1 MESYKSKQLPYIET
15 EKYIIS
21 KESPKKILLNSEKIK
36 EITTTPSRVPSG
48 ISTSQE
54 YQIESNK
61 LSKSKSSQK
70 QNSQNKNN
78 YIIFKNCLDNK
89 KEIFIQ
95 KKSKDNKNNIK
106 QANSFDKIKKNNIN
120 INNMKINNNA
130 KTDKKTFIEKN
141 LNKKENVKNE
151 MNEIIQNFID
161 NNLQNNKNCNFFR
174 LFKMKRRNQN
184 HNNNNEEK
192 FPPLFG
198 KPQQLETEQNVV
210 NKEGKYLNLLTTQ
223 NEDNTIHYR
232 DNLLNSV
239 NKKKTKENRIF
250 IKIDEHF
257 NKLKND
263 KSPKLIKKCYQGVIK
278 STNINNNNNMNNNPN
293 LNINV
298 NANNG
303 MNISN
308 NQNGKNNDSLPKQNN
323 RALTYEKY
331 VGKNNK
337 SKEKIITINDI
348 KNNKSPIFGEK
359 KKKLSSKNNKIKLK
373 LNTPKTKN
381 IYANKEEF
389 DIRKNKEKL
398 NLNRKNT
405 PNCNII
411 TNNISNT
418 IQTKHHN
425 NYNHKN
431 KINFDFDVNKTR
443 NKKVDLIDDNAIG
456 DSFRDELNIIISD
469 VNNCKKENLANNF
482 NDENKINDFKKD
494 DSLESEEE
502 IKLNLN
508 YNDDSIEKNIPKE
521 QEEIIN
527 KLKQF
532 NRPETSYGRQKK

>member
-1 MESYKSKQLPYIET
+1 MESYKSKQLPHIET

-21 KESPKKILLNSEKIK
+21 KESPKRILLNSEKIK

-54 YQIESNK
+54 YQIENNK

-70 QNSQNKNN
+70 QNSQNKDN
-78 YIIFKNCLDNK
+78 YIIFKNYLDNK

-95 KKSKDNKNNIK
+95 KKLKDNKNNIK

-120 INNMKINNNA
+120 INNIKINNNA

-174 LFKMKRRNQN
+174 LFKMKRKNQN
-184 HNNNNEEK
+184 HNNNEEK

-198 KPQQLETEQNVV
+198 KPPQLETEQNVV

-239 NKKKTKENRIF
+239 NKKKIKENRIF

-278 STNINNNNNMNNNPN
+278 STNINNNNMNSN
-293 LNINV
+293 LNININV
-298 NANNG
+298 NNG
-303 MNISN
+303 INISN
-308 NQNGKNNDSLPKQNN
+308 NQNAKSNNESLPKQNN

-331 VGKNNK
+331 VGKNIK

-348 KNNKSPIFGEK
+348 KNNKSPIYGEK
-359 KKKLSSKNNKIKLK
+359 KKKLSSKNNNKIKLK

-389 DIRKNKEKL
+389 DIRKN
-398 NLNRKNT
+398 T

-411 TNNISNT
+411 INNNSNT

-431 KINFDFDVNKTR
+431 KINFDYDVNKTR
-443 NKKVDLIDDNAIG
+443 NKKVDLIDDDNAIG

-469 VNNCKKENLANNF
+469 VNNCKKENLINNF
-482 NDENKINDFKKD
+482 NDGNKINDFKKD

>member
-21 KESPKKILLNSEKIK
+21 KESPNKILLNSEKIK

-48 ISTSQE
+48 ISTSLE

-95 KKSKDNKNNIK
+95 KKSKENKNNIK
-106 QANSFDKIKKNNIN
+106 QANSFDKIKKTNNIN
-120 INNMKINNNA
+120 LNNMKINNNA
-130 KTDKKTFIEKN
+130 KTDKKSFIEKN
-141 LNKKENVKNE
+141 LNKNENVKNE

-184 HNNNNEEK
+184 HNNEEN
-192 FPPLFG
+192 FPPLFS

-223 NEDNTIHYR
+223 NDDNTIHYR
-232 DNLLNSV
+232 DNILNSV

-263 KSPKLIKKCYQGVIK
+263 KSPKLLKKCYQGVIK
-278 STNINNNNNMNNNPN
+278 STNINNNINI
-293 LNINV
+293 NINV
-298 NANNG
+298 NNG

-308 NQNGKNNDSLPKQNN
+308 QNGKNRNEPLPNQSN

-331 VGKNNK
+331 VGKSNK
-337 SKEKIITINDI
+337 SKEKIIMINDI
-348 KNNKSPIFGEK
+348 KNNKSPIYGDK

-418 IQTKHHN
+418 IQIKHHN
-425 NYNHKN
+425 NSKN
-431 KINFDFDVNKTR
+431 KNKMNLDHDINKAR

-469 VNNCKKENLANNF
+469 VNNCKKDNLANNF
-482 NDENKINDFKKD
+482 NDEYKINDFKKD
-494 DSLESEEE
+494 DSLESDEE

>member
-1 MESYKSKQLPYIET
+1 MESYKSKQLPHIET

-21 KESPKKILLNSEKIK
+21 KESPKRILLNSEKIK

-54 YQIESNK
+54 YQIENNK

-70 QNSQNKNN
+70 QNSQNKDN
-78 YIIFKNCLDNK
+78 YIIFKNYLDNK

-95 KKSKDNKNNIK
+95 KKLKDNKNNIK

-120 INNMKINNNA
+120 INNIKINNNA

-174 LFKMKRRNQN
+174 LFKMKRKNQN
-184 HNNNNEEK
+184 HNNNEEK

-198 KPQQLETEQNVV
+198 KPPQLETEQNVV

-239 NKKKTKENRIF
+239 NKKKIKENRIF

-278 STNINNNNNMNNNPN
+278 STNINNMNSNI
-293 LNINV
+293 NINV
-298 NANNG
+298 DVNNG
-303 MNISN
+303 INISN
-308 NQNGKNNDSLPKQNN
+308 NQNAKSNNESLPKQNN

-331 VGKNNK
+331 VGKNIK

-348 KNNKSPIFGEK
+348 KNNKSPIYGE
-359 KKKLSSKNNKIKLK
+359 
-373 LNTPKTKN
+373 
-381 IYANKEEF
+381 
-389 DIRKNKEKL
+389 
-398 NLNRKNT
+398 
-405 PNCNII
+405 
-411 TNNISNT
+411 
-418 IQTKHHN
+418 
-425 NYNHKN
+425 
-431 KINFDFDVNKTR
+431 
-443 NKKVDLIDDNAIG
+443 
-456 DSFRDELNIIISD
+456 
-469 VNNCKKENLANNF
+469 
-482 NDENKINDFKKD
+482 
-494 DSLESEEE
+494 
-502 IKLNLN
+502 
-508 YNDDSIEKNIPKE
+508 
-521 QEEIIN
+521 
-527 KLKQF
+527 
-532 NRPETSYGRQKK
+532 